1 MRIWIRKQVQRIGF
15 ISSSALSVHI
25 IKCFAEKV
33 KRHLKGVIMAV
44 KKTKESKPKES
55 KKAKAAE
62 TEQRS
67 APEDPV
73 LSKNPIRALM
83 LKDAMLQEIVDG
95 LKAEQVPKEDMDEVL
110 FLTAANAVLERIGL
124 NLPEDLSHIFKENLD
139 DYLSI
144 ALINK
149 EHEVDLLSLFRDQ
162 FLESQGDDFNDER
175 ELMEALV
182 AFEDQWWGSPKDFLG
197 GASPNDLMDQ
207 ARKKM
212 DSVLE
217 HEDESGCGCDE
228 CGDADYWSSRS
239 YIIRDLWFSGIEES
253 MAKESMPSPQKRE
266 RLFISVANALL
277 DLVVNVMP
285 DFMSEDMFQGLDH
298 NLELTLVNKENKV
311 DVLEMFEAALAKFE
325 DEWWNSELKELG
337 GKSPDQAMQAMG
349 RRYGL

>member
-1 MRIWIRKQVQRIGF
+1 M
-15 ISSSALSVHI
+15 A
-25 IKCFAEKV
+25 
-33 KRHLKGVIMAV
+33 KRHLEGAIMAV

-55 KKAKAAE
+55 KKAKAADN
-62 TEQRS
+62 EQK
-67 APEDPV
+67 AMPENPV
-73 LSKNPIRALM
+73 LAKNPIRALM
-83 LKDAMLQEIVDG
+83 FKDAMLHEIVDG
-95 LKAEQVPKEDMDEVL
+95 LKAEQVPKEDMEEVL

-124 NLPEDLSHIFKENLD
+124 NLPEDLSYVFKENLD

-162 FLESQGDDFNDER
+162 FLESQGDSFEDER
-175 ELMEALV
+175 DLMEALT

-197 GASPNDLMDQ
+197 GAVPNELMEQ
-207 ARKKM
+207 AREKM

-217 HEDESGCGCDE
+217 HDDGCGCEE
-228 CGDADYWSSRS
+228 CSDGDYWASRS
-239 YIIRDLWFSGIEES
+239 YIIRDLWFSNIEES
-253 MAKESMPSPQKRE
+253 MANEAMPSPQKRE

-285 DFMSEDMFQGLDH
+285 DFMSEDMFKGLDH

-325 DEWWNSELKELG
+325 DEWWNSALKELG
-337 GKSPDQAMQAMG
+337 GKTPDQAMQAMG
-349 RRYGL
+349 RKYGL

>member
-1 MRIWIRKQVQRIGF
+1 
-15 ISSSALSVHI
+15 
-25 IKCFAEKV
+25 
-33 KRHLKGVIMAV
+33 MAV
-44 KKTKESKPKES
+44 NKTKESKPKES
-55 KKAKAAE
+55 KKGKA
-62 TEQRS
+62 TE
-67 APEDPV
+67 PEKKAVVENPV

-83 LKDAMLQEIVDG
+83 FKDAMLQDIVDG

-124 NLPEDLSHIFKENLD
+124 NLPEDLSYVFKENLD

-144 ALINK
+144 AIINK

-182 AFEDQWWGSPKDFLG
+182 AFEDQWWDSPKEFLG
-197 GASPNDLMDQ
+197 GAAPNELMDQ
-207 ARKKM
+207 AREKM
-212 DSVLE
+212 DAVLE
-217 HEDESGCGCDE
+217 HEDECGCGCDE
-228 CGDADYWSSRS
+228 AGDEDYWASRA
-239 YIIRDLWFSGIEES
+239 YIIRDLWFSSIVES

-298 NLELTLVNKENKV
+298 NLELSLVNMDNKV
-311 DVLEMFEAALAKFE
+311 DVLEMFEGALAKFE
-325 DEWWNSELKELG
+325 DEWWNTVLKELG

-349 RRYGL
+349 RKYGL

>member
-1 MRIWIRKQVQRIGF
+1 MP
-15 ISSSALSVHI
+15 
-25 IKCFAEKV
+25 
-33 KRHLKGVIMAV
+33 V
-44 KKTKESKPKES
+44 KKTKENRPMES
-55 KKAKAAE
+55 KKGKATE
-62 TEQRS
+62 PEQR
-67 APEDPV
+67 AVIEDPV

-83 LKDAMLQEIVDG
+83 FKDAMLQDIVDG

-124 NLPEDLSHIFKENLD
+124 NLPEDLSYIFKENLD

-144 ALINK
+144 TMINK
-149 EHEVDLLSLFRDQ
+149 EHEVDLLTLFRDQ

-197 GASPNDLMDQ
+197 GAAPNELMDQ
-207 ARKKM
+207 AREKM
-212 DSVLE
+212 DSVLQ
-217 HEDESGCGCDE
+217 HEDDCGCGCEE
-228 CGDADYWSSRS
+228 CGDQDYWASRA
-239 YIIRDLWFSGIEES
+239 YIIRDLWFSGILES

-298 NLELTLVNKENKV
+298 NLELTLVNKDNKV

-325 DEWWNSELKELG
+325 DEWWNASLKELG

-349 RRYGL
+349 RKYGL

>member
-1 MRIWIRKQVQRIGF
+1 
-15 ISSSALSVHI
+15 
-25 IKCFAEKV
+25 
-33 KRHLKGVIMAV
+33 MAV
-44 KKTKESKPKES
+44 RKIKESKPKEY
-55 KKAKAAE
+55 KKQKAE
-62 TEQRS
+62 ELEHRGQVDN
-67 APEDPV
+67 PL

-83 LKDAMLQEIVDG
+83 FKDAMLQEIVDG

-110 FLTAANAVLERIGL
+110 FLTTANAVLERIGI
-124 NLPEDLSHIFKENLD
+124 NLPEDLSYIFKENLD

-162 FLESQGDDFNDER
+162 FLESQGDSFDDER
-175 ELMEALV
+175 ELMEALTS
-182 AFEDQWWGSPKDFLG
+182 FEDRWWGSPKDFLG
-197 GASPNDLMDQ
+197 GASPNELMEQ
-207 ARKKM
+207 TKEKM
-212 DSVLE
+212 DSVLQ
-217 HEDESGCGCDE
+217 HEDECGCGCEE
-228 CGDADYWSSRS
+228 CGDEDYWASRS

-311 DVLEMFEAALAKFE
+311 DVLQMFEEALAKFE
-325 DEWWNSELKELG
+325 DEWWTSEMKELG

>member
-1 MRIWIRKQVQRIGF
+1 
-15 ISSSALSVHI
+15 
-25 IKCFAEKV
+25 
-33 KRHLKGVIMAV
+33 MAV
-44 KKTKESKPKES
+44 KKTKESKPKEP
-55 KKAKAAE
+55 KKNKAAE
-62 TEQRS
+62 TEQK
-67 APEDPV
+67 AMPENPV

-83 LKDAMLQEIVDG
+83 FKDAMLQEIVDG

-124 NLPEDLSHIFKENLD
+124 NLPEDLSYVFKENLD

-182 AFEDQWWGSPKDFLG
+182 AFEDQWWGSTKDFLG
-197 GASPNDLMDQ
+197 GASPNELMDQ
-207 ARKKM
+207 ARQKM

-217 HEDESGCGCDE
+217 HDDGCGCEE
-228 CGDADYWSSRS
+228 CGEEDYWASRS
-239 YIIRDLWFSGIEES
+239 YIIRDLWFSNIEGS

-285 DFMSEDMFQGLDH
+285 DFMSEDMFKGLDH

-325 DEWWNSELKELG
+325 DEWWNSALKELG
-337 GKSPDQAMQAMG
+337 GKTPDQAMQAMG
-349 RRYGL
+349 RKYGL

>member
-1 MRIWIRKQVQRIGF
+1 
-15 ISSSALSVHI
+15 
-25 IKCFAEKV
+25 
-33 KRHLKGVIMAV
+33 MAV
-44 KKTKESKPKES
+44 KKSKESKPKES
-55 KKAKAAE
+55 KKAKVAE
-62 TEQRS
+62 TEQR
-67 APEDPV
+67 PMEEDPV

-83 LKDAMLQEIVDG
+83 FKDAMLQEIVDG
-95 LKAEQVPKEDMDEVL
+95 LKEEQVPKEDMDEVL

-124 NLPEDLSHIFKENLD
+124 NLPEDLSYIFKENLD

-162 FLESQGDDFNDER
+162 FLEAQGDDFNDER

-182 AFEDQWWGSPKDFLG
+182 SFEDQWWNSPKDFLG
-197 GASPNDLMDQ
+197 GSSPNELMDQ
-207 ARKKM
+207 AREKM
-212 DSVLE
+212 DAVLE
-217 HEDESGCGCDE
+217 HEDECGCEE
-228 CGDADYWSSRS
+228 CGDEDYWASRS
-239 YIIRDLWFSGIEES
+239 YIIRDLWFASIEES

-325 DEWWNSELKELG
+325 DEWWNSALQELG
-337 GKSPDQAMQAMG
+337 GKSPDQSMQAMG
-349 RRYGL
+349 RKYGL

>member
-1 MRIWIRKQVQRIGF
+1 
-15 ISSSALSVHI
+15 
-25 IKCFAEKV
+25 
-33 KRHLKGVIMAV
+33 MAV
-44 KKTKESKPKES
+44 KKTKESKPKEP
-55 KKAKAAE
+55 KKGKAAE
-62 TEQRS
+62 TEKQS
-67 APEDPV
+67 APENPV

-83 LKDAMLQEIVDG
+83 FKDAMLQEIVDG

-124 NLPEDLSHIFKENLD
+124 NLPEDLSYIFKENLD

-149 EHEVDLLSLFRDQ
+149 EHNVDLLALFRDQ
-162 FLESQGDDFNDER
+162 FLETQGDDFNDER

-182 AFEDQWWGSPKDFLG
+182 AFEDQWWDSPKDFLG
-197 GASPNDLMDQ
+197 GAAPNALMDQ
-207 ARKKM
+207 AREKM

-217 HEDESGCGCDE
+217 HEDECGCGCEE
-228 CGDADYWSSRS
+228 CGDEDYWASRS
-239 YIIRDLWFSGIEES
+239 YIIRDLWFSSIEES
-253 MAKESMPSPQKRE
+253 MSKESMPSPQKRE

-325 DEWWNSELKELG
+325 DEWWNSALKELG
-337 GKSPDQAMQAMG
+337 GKSPDQSMQAMG
-349 RRYGL
+349 RKYGL